1 MFKDLI
7 SCDRRIRDKIRNKRL
22 GWLEENYE
30 RVSKELKNVKTPVEK
45 AFRLVFL
52 EYMRI
57 DPNDLEVTF
66 IPDGGGAEA
75 IYIYSKNFCPY
86 LE

>member
-57 DPNDLEVTF
+57 DPNDLEVKF
-66 IPDGGGAEA
+66 IPDGGGGRG
-75 IYIYSKNFCPY
+75 YIYLFKKFLS
-86 LE
+86 LS

>member
-1 MFKDLI
+1 LFKDLI

-22 GWLEENYE
+22 GWLEKNYE

-66 IPDGGGAEA
+66 IPDRGGGRGC
-75 IYIYSKNFCPY
+75 IYLFKKFLS
-86 LE
+86 LS